1 MDKIIIKDLRVN
13 GILGIYAHERVTPQ
27 EMVINV
33 MMYTDTHKAAM
44 TDDIADCV
52 DYEKAANLLKAH
64 AETSQRQTV
73 EALAEDMAQLCLE
86 LPGVRGARIRVEKT
100 QAIPFTAAVGVE
112 IERMNPVD

>member
-1 MDKIIIKDLRVN
+1 MDKIVIKDLRAN
-13 GILGIYAHERVTPQ
+13 GIIGIYARERVTAQ

-33 MMYTDTHKAAM
+33 IIYTDIRKAAKS
-44 TDDIADCV
+44 DEIADCV
-52 DYEKAANLLKAH
+52 DYEQAANLLKAH

-73 EALAEDMAQLCLE
+73 EALTEDLARLCLA